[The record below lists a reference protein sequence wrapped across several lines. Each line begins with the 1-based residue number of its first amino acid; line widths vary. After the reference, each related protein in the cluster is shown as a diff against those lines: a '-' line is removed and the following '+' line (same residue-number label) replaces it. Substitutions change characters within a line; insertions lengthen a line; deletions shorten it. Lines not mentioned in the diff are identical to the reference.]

1 MHRKSITL
9 FSAALWVSAITIA
22 GIAGSANSFVVW
34 TVLTGVALFPPVVMM
49 WWWNTSRQTMS
60 QSIQEARR

>member
-1 MHRKSITL
+1 MQRKSITL
-9 FSAALWVSAITIA
+9 FSAALWVSAVTIT

-34 TVLTGVALFPPVVMM
+34 TALTGVALFPPVVMM
-49 WWWNTSRQTMS
+49 WWWNAPRQTMS